1 SYLADQ
7 CWNGGFIYMIM
18 LRRIKRKA
26 SLPPCNGASG
36 GGEHRASISS
46 ELSGSPAHNG
56 KRTRKFGVISRS
68 SFTRESKD
76 SGRDSRDSG
85 HENGYCNSM
94 DVEVSPRETV
104 HPAEQRSEGNTSTEP
119 PLHNGTSSLTVT
131 SGLPRSRLSEGGKTD
146 SLNSEH
152 PGPPREGS
160 RIWKMHMVKGQ
171 DGLGIQITGG
181 RGSKKSPHGII
192 VTHVEEGGAA
202 HRDGRLKSSDEL
214 LMINGQSLVGLSHQ
228 EAVVILRSAA
238 GLVQLVVA
246 SREESQVD
254 LQKYPSTSLPDLV
267 STCSSQGS
275 SPFPA
280 ENKENVNLN
289 VKDVTASCLS
299 LPSQDSLT
307 EADRIEDRGKTE
319 GPKGCC
325 RSPTPMKFRSR
336 SQGGGS
342 RLESVGEDDEL
353 IVENEEAGCNVSEKH
368 SRGGRKHSLPQQLD
382 TVGIRQEYQIVKKS
396 ARSLSTV
403 QVESPWRL
411 AQPSIISN
419 IVLMKG
425 QGKGLGFSIV
435 GGQDSARGRMGIF
448 VKTIFPSGA
457 AAADGRLKEGDEL
470 LEVNGESLQG
480 LTHQQAIQT
489 FKQLKKGVVTLTV
502 RTRLRSPS
510 LTPCPTPTLLSRS
523 SSPNSNASG
532 GTPVPPC
539 SEDGDGACRRGPG
552 PKDRIVMEVTL
563 NKEPGVGLGI
573 GACCLTLENSYPGIY
588 IHSLAPGSV
597 AKMDGRLSR
606 GDQILEVDSVS
617 LRHVALSEAYAILS
631 ECGPGPVNLIISRH
645 PNPKVSEQ
653 EMDEAIARPTHRES
667 LSRDSHSSHVLGL
680 PSKSPSPTVKPKQ
693 SDGAS
698 SLSWTMKR
706 FLEPASRQGSLSS
719 EAELSQYF
727 SHVPSQ
733 SSLSD
738 TMVTG
743 SSDEELLRNKSCNT
757 SLDDSSAPPLN
768 SAFKEP
774 ASASP
779 GSNGKTPVNRHV
791 EAARQAS
798 LGGSPKSVRSPLLR
812 QRRVIGYEDEV
823 SDEDEDLVL
832 AEGPGAAVRFRRSLH
847 VDGVEEDSTIVIE
860 GGARRILEQDSGIVM
875 VCSSVEVEDQSLDS
889 EAPASLYG
897 SSVETED
904 GLGAEQLQ
912 GGEFPSTPVHSLDHD
927 TGGSNLVVKKEQHRG
942 GQLES
947 KRSPKLEHK
956 AVTRVKSMMSIECPN
971 LPQRQKNEEH
981 HCLAG
986 GKPVAKLLPHS
997 KIPEAAEPSGPG
1009 TTEMVHLVRK
1019 ESESFG
1025 LDLEIKASPLRVLVA
1040 ALRPGGAAD
1049 RESMGKLS
1057 PGDELVSIGDTPVS
1071 SMSYQDV
1078 CNLMQTLPASLSL
1091 EVKKPL
1097 SAVDRLSSVMMSS
1110 SPDGASHPDANKN
1123 LVTQKG
1129 HVEIPED
1136 APANKEDVQP
1146 GLVLPPAD
1154 EPSQLQVHLMDCN
1167 RSDIP
1172 VTDIDDFISELNF
1185 TEETTHLNEDEN
1197 ASKVD
1202 ASLDNS
1208 ITQENNSKSGS
1219 PGAEQNR
1226 LDFSFLDAGNTG
1238 KFITVSKTFLNS
1250 YSRNF
1255 SSLNEEELF
1264 NSKGA
1269 DECMDT
1275 GPLKSMYCTVDESD
1289 SETDTAADASPQAM
1303 RAVKCHANNQH
1314 GELQVRSDSEDEQ
1327 IEICYDSTH
1336 DSSTQCHSDKNNV
1349 QGRPFSPCHGIP
1361 DRANVKTVHSFAASR
1376 EELLFTLQQ
1385 RSTSKPAS
1393 PPIKFKST
1401 GAFSI
1406 SDKKDIA
1413 GGSSRD
1419 NVSVSSGLS
1428 SQDCSKEV
1436 VTVSCDKEVGPD
1448 KAQPTSPRQAEVS
1461 HSALMHT
1468 DSRLPPR
1475 IHSELYRS
1483 SSDALLTSHK
1493 SSNSHLFSQ
1502 GSEPRCSPLNNS
1514 TLVGETLTALTLR
1527 DQVKVNPSLGSK
1539 SSVSHTQNNSCQFPW
1554 ASSLKTQ
1561 SESASAAHTSRM
1573 KLQDKIQRLNTAPR
1587 LKGLSIKSKNKV
1599 PEGSVTTKSTKVE
1612 VASQKKMSV
1621 SPLQSPKL
1629 QPKKV
1634 SLTYDLKTSK
1644 QLEKNATGLPKPS
1657 GQKKD
1662 HRPPELER
1670 KGVEDHPSSNPVAS
1684 DSAAQQC
1691 DPLAGE
1697 TQLTHAAPYSLVT
1710 SSDKEQPETVTTQRS
1725 FIEVRLSSSS
1735 SPSSL
1740 ASTPILERRETPETN
1755 AVPKVAGRSESL
1767 HEEQHSGAEAIGPCL
1782 SDQANQLDKQDPCA
1796 FTEAAV
1802 EPEPCHSSSS
1812 SSNIIKQD
1820 NDVFKSSTTMEQNKS
1835 NRPKPEVLKTERR
1848 SYSTE
1853 SSLPLD
1859 HNSFSVRQR
1868 IKSFENLASFDKPV
1882 IRAIEIQSFAVT
1894 SKPPVG
1900 RRSSGNM
1907 TASAACAHSVDG
1919 SRSLRRSLSS
1929 CADSSSEAPVTSPHL
1944 KKSPSTMALI
1954 GFESNPVE
1962 NIRETH
1968 TEEKALGVASV
1979 SKQDP
1984 VSQTPPVSRNRNTR
1998 GHSSLSR
2005 SRLRELRALSMP
2017 DLDKLCTE
2025 DFASEANTVT
2035 FKTELEI
2042 RPRRSLGAPAER
2054 LTNLYRSV
2062 TPGSL
2067 SDEERDND
2075 KKLSDNSWSISL
2087 SELSVSTL
2095 DQNKLQDVL
2104 TSLMCKTD
2112 VGTLMQQ
2119 AKALAEDKEEV
2130 YFVVLTKEEGSGLG
2144 FSIAGGVDLEQ
2155 KCVTVH
2161 RVFSR
2166 GIAGLEGTIQ
2176 RGDNI
2181 ISISG
2186 TPLRGASHAD
2196 ALSVLHQARLPKQA
2210 LVVIR
2215 RGKESEP
2222 LFPRQEVTA
2231 SGGRLSQSARDVTME
2246 TGTAVDLGDAISVE
2260 LQKTSAGLGFS
2271 LDGGKASVHGD
2282 RPLYVKRI
2290 FKGGAAEQSG
2300 VIEVAD
2306 EVLAINGRSLQ
2317 GLKHYDAW
2325 NIIKAVSEGP
2335 VQLIIRKHQASV

>member
-1 SYLADQ
+1 MPAYLR
-7 CWNGGFIYMIM
+7 C
-18 LRRIKRKA
+18 
-26 SLPPCNGASG
+26 
-36 GGEHRASISS
+36 
-46 ELSGSPAHNG
+46 
-56 KRTRKFGVISRS
+56 
-68 SFTRESKD
+68 
-76 SGRDSRDSG
+76 
-85 HENGYCNSM
+85 
-94 DVEVSPRETV
+94 
-104 HPAEQRSEGNTSTEP
+104 
-119 PLHNGTSSLTVT
+119 
-131 SGLPRSRLSEGGKTD
+131 
-146 SLNSEH
+146 
-152 PGPPREGS
+152 
-160 RIWKMHMVKGQ
+160 
-171 DGLGIQITGG
+171 
-181 RGSKKSPHGII
+181 
-192 VTHVEEGGAA
+192 
-202 HRDGRLKSSDEL
+202 L
-214 LMINGQSLVGLSHQ
+214 L
-228 EAVVILRSAA
+228 
-238 GLVQLVVA
+238 
-246 SREESQVD
+246 
-254 LQKYPSTSLPDLV
+254 LQ
-267 STCSSQGS
+267 
-275 SPFPA
+275 
-280 ENKENVNLN
+280 
-289 VKDVTASCLS
+289 
-299 LPSQDSLT
+299 LT
-307 EADRIEDRGKTE
+307 EADKLEDRGRTE

-353 IVENEEAGCNVSEKH
+353 IVENEEAGCDVSEKH

-382 TVGIRQEYQIVKKS
+382 TVGTRQEYQIVKKS

-425 QGKGLGFSIV
+425 QG
-435 GGQDSARGRMGIF
+435 
-448 VKTIFPSGA
+448 
-457 AAADGRLKEGDEL
+457 
-470 LEVNGESLQG
+470 
-480 LTHQQAIQT
+480 
-489 FKQLKKGVVTLTV
+489 KQLKKGVVTLTV

-539 SEDGDGACRRGPG
+539 SEDGDGTCRKGPG

-573 GACCLTLENSYPGIY
+573 GACCLTLENSSPGIY
-588 IHSLAPGSV
+588 THSLAPGSV

-667 LSRDSHSSHVLGL
+667 LSRDNHSSHVLGMQQH
-680 PSKSPSPTVKPKQ
+680 Q
-693 SDGAS
+693 S
-698 SLSWTMKR
+698 
-706 FLEPASRQGSLSS
+706 FL
-719 EAELSQYF
+719 
-727 SHVPSQ
+727 
-733 SSLSD
+733 
-738 TMVTG
+738 
-743 SSDEELLRNKSCNT
+743 
-757 SLDDSSAPPLN
+757 
-768 SAFKEP
+768 
-774 ASASP
+774 
-779 GSNGKTPVNRHV
+779 
-791 EAARQAS
+791 
-798 LGGSPKSVRSPLLR
+798 
-812 QRRVIGYEDEV
+812 
-823 SDEDEDLVL
+823 
-832 AEGPGAAVRFRRSLH
+832 
-847 VDGVEEDSTIVIE
+847 
-860 GGARRILEQDSGIVM
+860 
-875 VCSSVEVEDQSLDS
+875 
-889 EAPASLYG
+889 
-897 SSVETED
+897 
-904 GLGAEQLQ
+904 
-912 GGEFPSTPVHSLDHD
+912 
-927 TGGSNLVVKKEQHRG
+927 
-942 GQLES
+942 
-947 KRSPKLEHK
+947 
-956 AVTRVKSMMSIECPN
+956 
-971 LPQRQKNEEH
+971 
-981 HCLAG
+981 
-986 GKPVAKLLPHS
+986 
-997 KIPEAAEPSGPG
+997 IP
-1009 TTEMVHLVRK
+1009 
-1019 ESESFG
+1019 
-1025 LDLEIKASPLRVLVA
+1025 
-1040 ALRPGGAAD
+1040 
-1049 RESMGKLS
+1049 ESMGKLS
-1057 PGDELVSIGDTPVS
+1057 PGDELVSIGDTPIS
-1071 SMSYQDV
+1071 SMTYQDV

-1097 SAVDRLSSVMMSS
+1097 SAVDRLSSLMMSS
-1110 SPDGASHPDANKN
+1110 SPDGASHPDANKS
-1123 LVTQKG
+1123 LVTQK
-1129 HVEIPED
+1129 VEIPED
-1136 APANKEDVQP
+1136 APANKEDVQS

-1154 EPSQLQVHLMDCN
+1154 EPSQLQALLMDCN

-1172 VTDIDDFISELNF
+1172 VTNIDDFISELNS
-1185 TEETTHLNEDEN
+1185 TEETIHLNKDQS

-1202 ASLDNS
+1202 APLDNR
-1208 ITQENNSKSGS
+1208 ITQENNSKSVSTG
-1219 PGAEQNR
+1219 PQQNR
-1226 LDFSFLDAGNTG
+1226 LDFSVLDAGNTG
-1238 KFITVSKTFLNS
+1238 KFFTVSKTFLNS

-1289 SETDTAADASPQAM
+1289 SETDSAADPSPQAM

-1314 GELQVRSDSEDEQ
+1314 GEVQITDSDDEQ
-1327 IEICYDSTH
+1327 VEICYDSTH

-1349 QGRPFSPCHGIP
+1349 QCRPFSLCHEIP
-1361 DRANVKTVHSFAASR
+1361 DRVNVKQVHTFAAGR
-1376 EELLFTLQQ
+1376 EELPFTLQQ

-1393 PPIKFKST
+1393 PPTKFKPT
-1401 GAFSI
+1401 GAFCP

-1413 GGSSRD
+1413 GGFSRD
-1419 NVSVSSGLS
+1419 NVSVSSDGFS

-1448 KAQPTSPRQAEVS
+1448 KAQPTSPRQGEVR

-1468 DSRLPPR
+1468 DSRVPPR
-1475 IHSELYRS
+1475 THSELCRS
-1483 SSDALLTSHK
+1483 SSDALLTSNK
-1493 SSNSHLFSQ
+1493 SCNSHLFSQ
-1502 GSEPRCSPLNNS
+1502 GSKPRCSPLSNS
-1514 TLVGETLTALTLR
+1514 TLGGETLTSLTLKDR

-1539 SSVSHTQNNSCQFPW
+1539 SSVSHIQNNSCQFPW
-1554 ASSLKTQ
+1554 ASGLKTQ
-1561 SESASAAHTSRM
+1561 WESASAAHTSRI
-1573 KLQDKIQRLNTAPR
+1573 KLQDKIQRSSTAPR
-1587 LKGLSIKSKNKV
+1587 LKGLSIKSKNKA
-1599 PEGSVTTKSTKVE
+1599 PEGSVTTKSTKAE

-1634 SLTYDLKTSK
+1634 SLTYNLKTSK
-1644 QLEKNATGLPKPS
+1644 QLEKNSTGLPKPS

-1670 KGVEDHPSSNPVAS
+1670 KGVEDHPISNPAAS

-1691 DPLAGE
+1691 ESLAAE
-1697 TQLTHAAPYSLVT
+1697 TQLTHAAPYSQVT

-1740 ASTPILERRETPETN
+1740 ASTPTLECRETPETN
-1755 AVPKVAGRSESL
+1755 AVPAVGDASTKTLKDLDATRIFHKATGRSESL
-1767 HEEQHSGAEAIGPCL
+1767 HEEQCSRAEAVGSCL
-1782 SDQANQLDKQDPCA
+1782 LNDQASQLDKQDPCA

-1802 EPEPCHSSSS
+1802 EAEPCHSSSS
-1812 SSNIIKQD
+1812 SSTIIKQD
-1820 NDVFKSSTTMEQNKS
+1820 DDVFKSSATMEGEEQNKS
-1835 NRPKPEVLKTERR
+1835 NRPKPEGLKTERR
-1848 SYSTE
+1848 SYSIE

-1900 RRSSGNM
+1900 RRSSGSV
-1907 TASAACAHSVDG
+1907 TASAAGTHFMDG

-1962 NIRETH
+1962 NIRESH

-1979 SKQDP
+1979 SEQDP
-1984 VSQTPPVSRNRNTR
+1984 VSQTPPVSRNRNPR

-2042 RPRRSLGAPAER
+2042 RPRRSLGATAEK
-2054 LTNLYRSV
+2054 LTNLNRSV
-2062 TPGSL
+2062 TSGSV

-2075 KKLSDNSWSISL
+2075 KKLLHNSWSISL

-2119 AKALAEDKEEV
+2119 AKALTEGKEEV

-2186 TPLRGASHAD
+2186 TPLGGASHGD

-2222 LFPRQEVTA
+2222 LSPRQEVPA
-2231 SGGRLSQSARDVTME
+2231 SGGRQSQSTRDVTME
-2246 TGTAVDLGDAISVE
+2246 TGTVTCVDPKGTAEGKEEVYFVVLTKEEGSGLGFSIAGGVDLEQKCVTVHRVFSRGIAGLEGTIQRGDNIISISGTPLGGASHGDALSVLHQARLPKQALVVIRRGKESEPLSPRQEVPASGGRQSQSTRDVTMETGTGLAVDLGDAISVE

-2282 RPLYVKRI
+2282 RPLYIKRI
-2290 FKGGAAEQSG
+2290 FKGLFTLIVKRFEKRMQ
-2300 VIEVAD
+2300 ET
-2306 EVLAINGRSLQ
+2306 LA
-2317 GLKHYDAW
+2317 
-2325 NIIKAVSEGP
+2325 V
-2335 VQLIIRKHQASV
+2335 